1 MHNSFSSFKQVI
13 LEILNL
19 SKNDLQSLLWNDFR
33 KVNTVSGNWKCMDLF
48 NLYFNKKSLYRV
60 HSSGRQLFTVLAAIF
75 TLLDATLF
83 KLLELEVG
91 IRTANPRWLQS
102 CRSLIRFGLSI
113 VSVLKPLTIMSW
125 CDCVGSFSRT
135 YSFFLFVLFF
145 KKNTHTF
152 VKKETMLRVLDGGAW
167 VWWTRSYLHCYPSQC
182 FYNYTGPTNFI
193 IYCSKSSENQ
203 PKSFQHESRNSWLS
217 KNKQQ
222 IRDFYMPIWK
232 RKHWSSYTACQICWF
247 VT

>member
-113 VSVLKPLTIMSW
+113 VSILKPLTIMSW

-135 YSFFLFVLFF
+135 YSFGIFLQ
-145 KKNTHTF
+145 KEHTHLCEKRNNVTSSGWRGLGL
-152 VKKETMLRVLDGGAW
+152 VNQKL
-167 VWWTRSYLHCYPSQC
+167 PSL
-182 FYNYTGPTNFI
+182 
-193 IYCSKSSENQ
+193 
-203 PKSFQHESRNSWLS
+203 LS
-217 KNKQQ
+217 
-222 IRDFYMPIWK
+222 ISVFL
-232 RKHWSSYTACQICWF
+232 
-247 VT
+247 